1 MCIALLQRL
10 HGGNLVVGA
19 SAGLA
24 EHLYAII
31 KRGDLPALVKDL
43 LPATSCAIAMG
54 LLGLDL
60 TLPMLAQVNSLGLWS
75 WSAAAAAIVSG
86 LVFVYLTNHSVCLC
100 FRLMLHSLVPSFFPP
115 LPSPPLPFP
124 SLPFPSLPFPSLPFP
139 SLPFPSLPFPSLPFP
154 SLPVTGSC

>member
-1 MCIALLQRL
+1 MVQRID
-10 HGGNLVVGA
+10 GGNKVFGA

-60 TLPMLAQVNSLGLWS
+60 TLPMLAQVNNLGLW
-75 WSAAAAAIVSG
+75 
-86 LVFVYLTNHSVCLC
+86 F
-100 FRLMLHSLVPSFFPP
+100 
-115 LPSPPLPFP
+115 
-124 SLPFPSLPFPSLPFP
+124 
-139 SLPFPSLPFPSLPFP
+139 
-154 SLPVTGSC
+154 